1 MVAIPRPSVPTEYV
15 PVNAAFGN
23 GLPADELASLTP
35 LVRLPAPSA
44 VNSPARKANPEPE
57 LLSPCV
63 AKNTYC
69 PFKLPL
75 PNCTVMGAEAVK
87 VAFDFEVAVTV
98 MDSLG
103 GESGAVYRPV
113 VLTDP
118 QVALTAQPFTLQL
131 TAVLLSV
138 EVTVGVNCTEPP
150 APTVALVGLIEMVT
164 VGAVRVTV
172 ADAVFVVSACDI
184 AVTATVV
191 VLGKTVGAV

>member
-1 MVAIPRPSVPTEYV
+1 
-15 PVNAAFGN
+15 
-23 GLPADELASLTP
+23 
-35 LVRLPAPSA
+35 
-44 VNSPARKANPEPE
+44 
-57 LLSPCV
+57 
-63 AKNTYC
+63 
-69 PFKLPL
+69 
-75 PNCTVMGAEAVK
+75 MGAEAVN

-113 VLTDP
+113 ELTDP

-172 ADAVFVVSACDI
+172 ADAVFVVSACDM